1 MLTDA
6 PSNAFCKNFLFEGQT
21 HTYRGRDLPSASSL
35 PIPTVA
41 RAGPGHSQEPGSHS
55 STLMKVAGVQVL
67 EPSFAASRGACQ
79 QEVDWSRVASISPRY
94 SEQDAIV
101 QVVA

>member
-55 STLMKVAGVQVL
+55 SFLMKVAGVQVL
-67 EPSFAASRGACQ
+67 EPSFAASRGGTFIEKEGETDRDVPSAGFL
-79 QEVDWSRVASISPRY
+79 PR
-94 SEQDAIV
+94 
-101 QVVA
+101 